1 MAIAAENTVH
11 ASWREN
17 LQFLRGLVANPS
29 GVSSVFPSSPALARA
44 IAAQVDPSIP
54 GTVLELGPGTG
65 AVTRALLARG
75 IQPSRLK
82 LIERD
87 DRFVDM
93 LRKNFAGVTVEQG
106 DALDIRGIHKEL
118 EGPLAAIVSG
128 LPLLN
133 FPLIVRRQLLE
144 DALTWLPPGAP
155 FVQLSFG
162 MSPPVPSGVRW
173 DVRRAGVILRNI
185 PPARVWVY
193 TRD

>member
-1 MAIAAENTVH
+1 MAIAVENPVH

-44 IAAQVDPSIP
+44 IAAEVDPSRP

-65 AVTRALLARG
+65 AVTRALIARG
-75 IQPSRLK
+75 IAPSRLR
-82 LIERD
+82 LVERD
-87 DRFVDM
+87 NRFVRH
-93 LRKNFAGVTVEQG
+93 LRKRFAGVSVEEG
-106 DALDIRGIHKEL
+106 DALDVRGAHAGHDE
-118 EGPLAAIVSG
+118 PLAAIVSG

-133 FPLIVRRQLLE
+133 FPVIVRRQLLE
-144 DALTWLPPGAP
+144 DALTWLPSGAP

-162 MSPPVPSGVRW
+162 MAPPVPASVRW
-173 DVRRAGVILRNI
+173 DVRRAGVVLRNI

>member
-11 ASWREN
+11 AAWREN

-75 IQPSRLK
+75 ILPSRLR
-82 LIERD
+82 LVERD
-87 DRFVDM
+87 DRFVDL
-93 LRKNFAGVTVEQG
+93 LRKRFAGVSVEQG
-106 DALDIRGIHKEL
+106 DALDIRGIH
-118 EGPLAAIVSG
+118 EGHDEPLAAIVSG

-133 FPLIVRRQLLE
+133 FPMLVRRQLLE
-144 DALTWLPPGAP
+144 DALTWLPSGAP
-155 FVQLSFG
+155 FIQLSFG

-173 DVRRAGVILRNI
+173 SVRRAGVVLRNI
-185 PPARVWVY
+185 PPARVWTY